1 MLHIALKKVN
11 NVKFIAILLHS
22 RKACKKLPVLS
33 IQMDFMGK
41 KSSGLNEK

>member
-11 NVKFIAILLHS
+11 NVKFIAKLMDC

-33 IQMDFMGK
+33 IQMDFIGK